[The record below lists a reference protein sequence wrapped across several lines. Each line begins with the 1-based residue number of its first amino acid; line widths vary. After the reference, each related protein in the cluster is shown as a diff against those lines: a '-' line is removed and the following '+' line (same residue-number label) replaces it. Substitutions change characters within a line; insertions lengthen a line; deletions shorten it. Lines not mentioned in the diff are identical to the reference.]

1 MKTAGTAL
9 VAGGEA
15 ERYGERCV
23 MMPGLVW
30 PHSGDLCDKPAAAHY
45 IVRFFASFF
54 LKKGEIGTKI
64 Y

>member
-1 MKTAGTAL
+1 MKTEGTAL

-30 PHSGDLCDKPAAAHY
+30 PHMTRPRKSLQ
-45 IVRFFASFF
+45 FN
-54 LKKGEIGTKI
+54 
-64 Y
+64 